1 MMPSTVSRDISS
13 DSFSVEK
20 IKMVKMK
27 KIIAFGL
34 VSASLALLPLEGF
47 AQYKKK
53 KDGKETPKT
62 EVQLILEEADSAE
75 TPVVISLEQ
84 ALKIALSEN
93 IAVKVADKEIERTKY
108 AKKGTYASL
117 FPQIDATGSYQRTIK
132 KQVMYMD
139 FDMSSFGGGSAAG
152 SGSAG
157 SGSGSTGSGS
167 GSAGTGE
174 GSGTGAGS
182 TASSSKNN
190 GGLEVGR
197 WNTWSAGVSASMP
210 VVNAQLWK
218 SIKISGM
225 DVELAVE
232 KARASR
238 LDMVSQVKN
247 AYYAVLFSK
256 EAFNVYKE
264 VYENA
269 MTNYAETE
277 KKYNVQK
284 ATDLD
289 MARAK
294 TNVANAIPNV
304 YNAESSIIL
313 ALWQL
318 KAVMGIDLEMNIDV
332 EGAIEDYSEYMTS
345 DVTKA
350 DSISLDRNSTMKQ
363 LEIQA
368 NELAQSIKA
377 QQYAYIPTLALAFNY
392 SYNAMTNDFNF
403 KEYRWTPYS
412 YVGMSLSIPIF
423 SGGKRLNQVRQA
435 RNSYEQMRLQ
445 MTSTERNL
453 KISIRQSLN
462 TMETNVK
469 SYDAAKDA
477 VASAEKAYS
486 IAEKSYEVGR
496 ATLTDLNDAQLALTQ
511 ARLAES
517 QAVYNFIVAK
527 TQLEQTLGQDFTE

>member
-1 MMPSTVSRDISS
+1 
-13 DSFSVEK
+13 
-20 IKMVKMK
+20 MK

-152 SGSAG
+152 SGS
-157 SGSGSTGSGS
+157 TGSGT
-167 GSAGTGE
+167 AGTGE
-174 GSGTGAGS
+174 GSGTVSGS
-182 TASSSKNN
+182 TTSSSKNN

-345 DVTKA
+345 DVTRA

-412 YVGMSLSIPIF
+412 YVGVSLSIPIF

>member
-1 MMPSTVSRDISS
+1 
-13 DSFSVEK
+13 
-20 IKMVKMK
+20 MVKMK

-139 FDMSSFGGGSAAG
+139 FDMSSFGGGSAT
-152 SGSAG
+152 
-157 SGSGSTGSGS
+157 GSGSTGSGT
-167 GSAGTGE
+167 AGTGE

-304 YNAESSIIL
+304 YNAESSVIL

-412 YVGMSLSIPIF
+412 YVGVSLSIPIF

>member
-1 MMPSTVSRDISS
+1 
-13 DSFSVEK
+13 
-20 IKMVKMK
+20 MK

-75 TPVVISLEQ
+75 TPVIISLEQ

-412 YVGMSLSIPIF
+412 YVGVSLSIPIF

>member
-1 MMPSTVSRDISS
+1 
-13 DSFSVEK
+13 
-20 IKMVKMK
+20 MVKMK

-152 SGSAG
+152 SGS
-157 SGSGSTGSGS
+157 TGSGT
-167 GSAGTGE
+167 AGTGE
-174 GSGTGAGS
+174 GSGTGSGS

-368 NELAQSIKA
+368 NELAQSIKT

-412 YVGMSLSIPIF
+412 YVGVSLSIPIF

>member
-1 MMPSTVSRDISS
+1 
-13 DSFSVEK
+13 
-20 IKMVKMK
+20 MVKMK

-152 SGSAG
+152 SGS
-157 SGSGSTGSGS
+157 TGSGT
-167 GSAGTGE
+167 AGTGE
-174 GSGTGAGS
+174 GSGTGSGS
-182 TASSSKNN
+182 TTSSSKNN

-412 YVGMSLSIPIF
+412 YVGVSLSIPIF

-527 TQLEQTLGQDFTE
+527 TQLEQTIGQDFTE

>member
-1 MMPSTVSRDISS
+1 
-13 DSFSVEK
+13 
-20 IKMVKMK
+20 MVKMK

-93 IAVKVADKEIERTKY
+93 IAVKVADKEIERTRY

-152 SGSAG
+152 SGS
-157 SGSGSTGSGS
+157 TGS

-412 YVGMSLSIPIF
+412 YVGVSLSIPIF

>member
-1 MMPSTVSRDISS
+1 
-13 DSFSVEK
+13 
-20 IKMVKMK
+20 MVKMK

-157 SGSGSTGSGS
+157 SGSGSTGGGS

-174 GSGTGAGS
+174 GSGTGSGS

-412 YVGMSLSIPIF
+412 YVGVSLSIPIF

>member
-152 SGSAG
+152 SGS
-157 SGSGSTGSGS
+157 TGSGT
-167 GSAGTGE
+167 AGTGE
-174 GSGTGAGS
+174 GSGTGSGS

-412 YVGMSLSIPIF
+412 YVGVSLSIPIF

>member
-1 MMPSTVSRDISS
+1 
-13 DSFSVEK
+13 
-20 IKMVKMK
+20 MK

-139 FDMSSFGGGSAAG
+139 FDMSSFGGGSTA
-152 SGSAG
+152 
-157 SGSGSTGSGS
+157 GSGSTGSGT
-167 GSAGTGE
+167 AGTGE
-174 GSGTGAGS
+174 GSGTGSGS

-435 RNSYEQMRLQ
+435 RNSYEQMKLQ

>member
-1 MMPSTVSRDISS
+1 
-13 DSFSVEK
+13 
-20 IKMVKMK
+20 MK

-152 SGSAG
+152 SGS
-157 SGSGSTGSGS
+157 TGSGT
-167 GSAGTGE
+167 AGTGE
-174 GSGTGAGS
+174 GSGTGSGN

-377 QQYAYIPTLALAFNY
+377 QQYAYIPTLSLAFNY

-412 YVGMSLSIPIF
+412 YVGVSLSIPIF

>member
-1 MMPSTVSRDISS
+1 MAALLS
-13 DSFSVEK
+13 
-20 IKMVKMK
+20 
-27 KIIAFGL
+27 
-34 VSASLALLPLEGF
+34 LLPLEGF
-47 AQYKKK
+47 AQRREKKT
-53 KDGKETPKT
+53 DREAPKT

-75 TPVVISLEQ
+75 APVVISLEQ

-139 FDMSSFGGGSAAG
+139 FGMSSLGGGSAGSSTGGEGSGEGASG

-157 SGSGSTGSGS
+157 SSR
-167 GSAGTGE
+167 
-174 GSGTGAGS
+174 
-182 TASSSKNN
+182 SSS

-197 WNTWSAGVSASMP
+197 WNTWSAGISASMP
-210 VVNAQLWK
+210 VINAQLWK

-256 EAFNVYKE
+256 EAFNVYKD

-269 MTNYAETE
+269 MTNFAETE

-294 TNVANAIPNV
+294 TTVANAIPNV

-332 EGAIEDYSEYMTS
+332 EGTIEDYADYMTS
-345 DVTKA
+345 DVTAA

-368 NELAQSIKA
+368 NELAQSIKE

-392 SYNAMTNDFNF
+392 SYNAMTNDFKFN
-403 KEYRWTPYS
+403 EYKWTPYS
-412 YVGMSLSIPIF
+412 YVGVSLSIPIF

-435 RNSYEQMRLQ
+435 RSSYEQMRLQ

-469 SYDAAKDA
+469 SYDAARDA

-511 ARLAES
+511 ARLTQS

-527 TQLEQTLGQDFTE
+527 TQLEQTLGHDFTN

>member
-1 MMPSTVSRDISS
+1 
-13 DSFSVEK
+13 
-20 IKMVKMK
+20 MK

-152 SGSAG
+152 SGS
-157 SGSGSTGSGS
+157 TGSGT
-167 GSAGTGE
+167 AGTGE
-174 GSGTGAGS
+174 GSGTGSGS

>member
-1 MMPSTVSRDISS
+1 
-13 DSFSVEK
+13 
-20 IKMVKMK
+20 MK

-152 SGSAG
+152 SGSSG
-157 SGSGSTGSGS
+157 SGSGSTGGGS

-174 GSGTGAGS
+174 GSGTGSGS

-412 YVGMSLSIPIF
+412 YVGVSLSIPIF

-477 VASAEKAYS
+477 VSSAEKAYS

>member
-1 MMPSTVSRDISS
+1 
-13 DSFSVEK
+13 
-20 IKMVKMK
+20 MVKMK

-53 KDGKETPKT
+53 KDGKGTPKT

-152 SGSAG
+152 SGS
-157 SGSGSTGSGS
+157 TGSGT
-167 GSAGTGE
+167 AGTGE
-174 GSGTGAGS
+174 GSGTGSGS

-197 WNTWSAGVSASMP
+197 WNTWSAGLSASMP

-368 NELAQSIKA
+368 NELAQSIKT

-412 YVGMSLSIPIF
+412 YVGVSLSIPIF

-477 VASAEKAYS
+477 VASAEKAYN

>member
-1 MMPSTVSRDISS
+1 
-13 DSFSVEK
+13 
-20 IKMVKMK
+20 MVKMK

>member
-1 MMPSTVSRDISS
+1 
-13 DSFSVEK
+13 
-20 IKMVKMK
+20 MVKMK

-34 VSASLALLPLEGF
+34 ASASLVLLPSAGF
-47 AQYKKK
+47 AQHRDKKA
-53 KDGKETPKT
+53 DKEAPKT

-75 TPVVISLEQ
+75 APVVISLEQ

-93 IAVKVADKEIERTKY
+93 IAVKIADKEIERTKY
-108 AKKGTYASL
+108 AKKGTYAAL
-117 FPQIDATGSYQRTIK
+117 FPQIDASGSYQRTIK

-139 FDMSSFGGGSAAG
+139 FDMSSIGGGA
-152 SGSAG
+152 SAG
-157 SGSGSTGSGS
+157 GSSSGSGEGSGESASGSGS
-167 GSAGTGE
+167 GSAS
-174 GSGTGAGS
+174 SG
-182 TASSSKNN
+182 SSSS

-197 WNTWSAGVSASMP
+197 WNTWSAGISASMP
-210 VVNAQLWK
+210 LVNAQLWK

-304 YNAESSIIL
+304 YNAESSVIL

-332 EGAIEDYSEYMTS
+332 EGAIEDYAEYMTC
-345 DVTKA
+345 DVTA
-350 DSISLDRNSTMKQ
+350 SDSISLDRNSTMKQ

-392 SYNAMTNDFNF
+392 SYNAMTNDFKFN
-403 KEYRWTPYS
+403 EYKWTPYS
-412 YVGMSLSIPIF
+412 YVGVSLSIPIF

-469 SYDAAKDA
+469 SYDAARDA

-511 ARLAES
+511 ARLTES
-517 QAVYNFIVAK
+517 QAIYNFIVAK

>member
-1 MMPSTVSRDISS
+1 
-13 DSFSVEK
+13 
-20 IKMVKMK
+20 MK

-152 SGSAG
+152 SGS
-157 SGSGSTGSGS
+157 TGSGT
-167 GSAGTGE
+167 AGTGE
-174 GSGTGAGS
+174 GSGTGSGS

-225 DVELAVE
+225 DAELAVE

-412 YVGMSLSIPIF
+412 YVGVSLSIPIF

>member
-1 MMPSTVSRDISS
+1 
-13 DSFSVEK
+13 
-20 IKMVKMK
+20 MK

-152 SGSAG
+152 SGSTG
-157 SGSGSTGSGS
+157 SGSGSTGGGS

-174 GSGTGAGS
+174 GSGTGSGS

-377 QQYAYIPTLALAFNY
+377 QQYAYIPTLSLAFNY

-412 YVGMSLSIPIF
+412 YVGVSLSIPIF
-423 SGGKRLNQVRQA
+423 SGGKRFNQVRQA

>member
-1 MMPSTVSRDISS
+1 
-13 DSFSVEK
+13 
-20 IKMVKMK
+20 MK

-152 SGSAG
+152 SGS
-157 SGSGSTGSGS
+157 TGSGT
-167 GSAGTGE
+167 AGTGE
-174 GSGTGAGS
+174 GSGTGSGS

-269 MTNYAETE
+269 ITNYAETE

-412 YVGMSLSIPIF
+412 YVGVSLSIPIF

>member
-1 MMPSTVSRDISS
+1 
-13 DSFSVEK
+13 
-20 IKMVKMK
+20 MK

-152 SGSAG
+152 SGS
-157 SGSGSTGSGS
+157 TGSGT
-167 GSAGTGE
+167 AGTGE
-174 GSGTGAGS
+174 GSGTGSGS

-210 VVNAQLWK
+210 VVNAQMWK

>member
-1 MMPSTVSRDISS
+1 
-13 DSFSVEK
+13 
-20 IKMVKMK
+20 MK

-93 IAVKVADKEIERTKY
+93 IAVKLADKEIERTKY

-152 SGSAG
+152 SGS
-157 SGSGSTGSGS
+157 TGSGT
-167 GSAGTGE
+167 AGTGE
-174 GSGTGAGS
+174 GSGTGSGS

-412 YVGMSLSIPIF
+412 YVGVSLSIPIF

>member
-1 MMPSTVSRDISS
+1 M
-13 DSFSVEK
+13 
-20 IKMVKMK
+20 
-27 KIIAFGL
+27 L
-34 VSASLALLPLEGF
+34 LLPLGAE
-47 AQYKKK
+47 AQYKDKAATK
-53 KDGKETPKT
+53 AENPKSET
-62 EVQLILEEADSAE
+62 ELILEKADSSEEA
-75 TPVVISLEQ
+75 VVISLEQ

-108 AKKGTYASL
+108 AKRGTYAAL
-117 FPQIDATGSYQRTIK
+117 FPQIDASGSFQRTIK

-139 FDMSSFGGGSAAG
+139 FDASSLMGGGS
-152 SGSAG
+152 SS
-157 SGSGSTGSGS
+157 SS
-167 GSAGTGE
+167 TGE
-174 GSGTGAGS
+174 GDGSSSSGS
-182 TASSSKNN
+182 SSSSSASSAAS

-197 WNTWSAGVSASMP
+197 WNTWSAGVNASMP

-232 KARASR
+232 KARSSR
-238 LDMVSQVKN
+238 LEMVNSVKS
-247 AYYAVLFSK
+247 AYYAVLLAK
-256 EAFNVYKE
+256 ESFDVYKE

-269 MTNYAETE
+269 MTNFAETE

-294 TNVANAIPNV
+294 TTVANAIPNV

-313 ALWQL
+313 TLWQL
-318 KAVMGIDLEMNIDV
+318 KAVMGVDLEMNLDV
-332 EGAIEDYSEYMTS
+332 EGRLEDYAEYMTCAITSS
-345 DVTKA
+345 DT
-350 DSISLDRNSTMKQ
+350 ISLDRSSTMKQ

-368 NELAQSIKA
+368 NELAQTIKN
-377 QQYAYIPTLALAFNY
+377 QELAYVPTLSLAFNY
-392 SYNAMTNDFNF
+392 SYNAMANDFNF
-403 KEYRWTPYS
+403 KEYKWTPYS
-412 YVGMSLSIPIF
+412 YAGISLSIPIF

-435 RNSYEQMRLQ
+435 KNNYEQMRLQ

-453 KISIRQSLN
+453 RIAIRQSLN

-469 SYDAAKDA
+469 SYDAALDA
-477 VASAEKAYS
+477 VTSAEKAYS

-511 ARLAES
+511 ARLTQS
-517 QAVYNFIVAK
+517 QAVYNYIVAK
-527 TQLEQTLGQDFTE
+527 AKLEQNLGYDFTEDSPAL

>member
-1 MMPSTVSRDISS
+1 
-13 DSFSVEK
+13 
-20 IKMVKMK
+20 MK

-53 KDGKETPKT
+53 KDGKETQKT

-174 GSGTGAGS
+174 GSGTGSGS

-412 YVGMSLSIPIF
+412 YVGVSLSIPIF

>member
-1 MMPSTVSRDISS
+1 
-13 DSFSVEK
+13 
-20 IKMVKMK
+20 MVKMK

-152 SGSAG
+152 SGS
-157 SGSGSTGSGS
+157 TGSGT
-167 GSAGTGE
+167 AGTGE

-462 TMETNVK
+462 MMETNVK

>member
-1 MMPSTVSRDISS
+1 
-13 DSFSVEK
+13 
-20 IKMVKMK
+20 MK

-152 SGSAG
+152 SGS
-157 SGSGSTGSGS
+157 TGSGT
-167 GSAGTGE
+167 AGTGE
-174 GSGTGAGS
+174 GSGTGSGS

-304 YNAESSIIL
+304 YKAESSIIL

-412 YVGMSLSIPIF
+412 YVGVSLSIPIF

-462 TMETNVK
+462 TMETNIK

>member
-1 MMPSTVSRDISS
+1 
-13 DSFSVEK
+13 
-20 IKMVKMK
+20 MK

-139 FDMSSFGGGSAAG
+139 FDMSSFGGGSTAG

-157 SGSGSTGSGS
+157 SGSGSTGGGS

-377 QQYAYIPTLALAFNY
+377 QQYTYIPTLALAFNY

-412 YVGMSLSIPIF
+412 YVGVSLSIPIF

>member
-1 MMPSTVSRDISS
+1 
-13 DSFSVEK
+13 
-20 IKMVKMK
+20 MK

-152 SGSAG
+152 SGS
-157 SGSGSTGSGS
+157 TGSGT
-167 GSAGTGE
+167 AGTGE
-174 GSGTGAGS
+174 GSGTGSGS

-197 WNTWSAGVSASMP
+197 WNTWSAGASASMP

-345 DVTKA
+345 DVTRA

-377 QQYAYIPTLALAFNY
+377 QQYAYIPTLSLAFNY

>member
-1 MMPSTVSRDISS
+1 
-13 DSFSVEK
+13 
-20 IKMVKMK
+20 MK

-152 SGSAG
+152 SGS
-157 SGSGSTGSGS
+157 TGSGT
-167 GSAGTGE
+167 AGTGE
-174 GSGTGAGS
+174 GSGTGSGS
-182 TASSSKNN
+182 TTSSSKNN